1 MKQFIICVLGYVVL
15 FSALTFARSAMA
27 GEVKQI
33 GYMPDAQFERICDK
47 VAHYRKVGNLKGIA
61 TVINSSDYEELIT
74 TAIKMK
80 DQERYNAL
88 VNYKIM
94 QGMDLDLAG
103 TL

>member
-1 MKQFIICVLGYVVL
+1 MKQFIVCVLGYVVL
-15 FSALTFARSAMA
+15 FTAITFGRSAMA
-27 GEVKQI
+27 QEVKQI
-33 GYMPDAQFERICDK
+33 GYLPDAQFEQICNK

-94 QGMDLDLAG
+94 QGMDLDLS
-103 TL
+103 L